1 MINIPILVAAWQDI
15 LSQDLNKKKLEL
27 AAKFSKQLSGGEGA
41 DPAGTPTPTSKPEAL
56 SNQDTKTGPGKK
68 GIPQIRHRHMR
79 TGALGPTMAMLR
91 ASQVL

>member
-1 MINIPILVAAWQDI
+1 MAAWQDI
-15 LSQDLNKKKLEL
+15 LSQDLIKKKLEL

-41 DPAGTPTPTSKPEAL
+41 EPAGTLTTTTSKPEAL

-91 ASQVL
+91 ASQIL